1 MIAVRLID
9 RARRGDGFAIPAAI
23 FVIVVL
29 TLVALA
35 GLYVAQSN
43 ATANTGIRLSL
54 RALYAADAGATEV
67 IGTWDRGAFLQLNPG
82 DSAVTEWRTLPG
94 GSKYRTSVLRVD
106 DDVSGS
112 ETLFRLRTVGRP
124 ARGTAQRVL
133 VNMVRVRRA
142 DVLCCDAAI
151 KLQGSLWL
159 QGVGAG
165 VKVSGIDTPPVAWG
179 ATCPADRTDIPGVLM
194 QETDS
199 LRISGAP
206 IIEGTPPIDEDPTIA
221 SDDFLQFGDISYT
234 DLTRMA
240 DKQLIGDQV
249 IANALPSVDEDGR
262 CAEWELMNWGD
273 PLNPG
278 GPCWDYMPVIH
289 ASGDM
294 TVSGNGLGQGILL
307 VDGDLIVTGTFE
319 FYGLVIVQGEADFR
333 GTTELN
339 GTLLSRNG
347 ATAGEESWLAGGT
360 TLQYSSCSALRAL
373 QHAIVAEPLA
383 GRNWF
388 EAFE

>member
-1 MIAVRLID
+1 MNAVHLID
-9 RARRGDGFAIPAAI
+9 RARRGDGFAIPAAV
-23 FVIVVL
+23 FVIVIL

-82 DSAVTEWRTLPG
+82 DSVVTDWQTLPG
-94 GSKYRTSVLRVD
+94 GSRYRTSVLRVD

-124 ARGTAQRVL
+124 ARGAAQRVL

-142 DVLCCDAAI
+142 DVMCCDAAI
-151 KLQGSLWL
+151 KLQGGLL
-159 QGVGAG
+159 IQGTGAG
-165 VKVSGIDTPPVAWG
+165 VKVSGVDTPPVAWG
-179 ATCPADRTDIPGVLM
+179 ADCPADRTDLPGVLM

-199 LRISGAP
+199 LRIIGNP
-206 IIEGTPPIDEDPTIA
+206 VLEGTPPVGEDPTIVSA
-221 SDDFLQFGDISYT
+221 DFEQFGDISYV

-240 DKQLIGDQV
+240 DKQLVGDQV
-249 IANALPSVDEDGR
+249 VVVNAAPVVEEGR

-273 PLNPG
+273 PGTPG
-278 GPCWDYMPVIH
+278 SPCWDYMPVIH
-289 ASGDM
+289 ATGDLI
-294 TVSGNGLGQGILL
+294 VSGTGLGQGIMLI
-307 VDGDLIVTGTFE
+307 DGDLIVTGTFE
-319 FYGLVIVQGEADFR
+319 FYGIVIVQGEADFR
-333 GTTELN
+333 GTTDLN
-339 GTLLSRNG
+339 GVLLARNG
-347 ATAGEESWLAGGT
+347 ATAGEESYLRGGT
-360 TLQYSSCSALRAL
+360 MLQYSSCSAVRAL

-388 EAFE
+388 EALE

>member
-1 MIAVRLID
+1 MNAVRLID
-9 RARRGDGFAIPAAI
+9 RARRREGFAIPAAV

-67 IGTWDRGAFLQLNPG
+67 IGTWDRATFLQLNPG

-124 ARGTAQRVL
+124 AHGTAQRVL
-133 VNMVRVRRA
+133 VNMVRVVRA
-142 DVLCCDAAI
+142 DVMCCDAAI
-151 KLQGSLWL
+151 KLRGSLWL
-159 QGVGAG
+159 QGVGPG
-165 VKVSGIDTPPVAWG
+165 VKVSGVDTPPEAWG
-179 ATCPADRTDIPGVLM
+179 AHCPPDRTDIPGVLM

-199 LRISGAP
+199 LRTSGQPVIA
-206 IIEGTPPIDEDPTIA
+206 GVPPIAEDPTITT
-221 SDDFLQFGDISYT
+221 DDFEQFGEIDYV

-240 DKQLIGDQV
+240 DKQLIGDQT
-249 IANALPSVDEDGR
+249 IANTQPIVEDGR
-262 CAEWELMNWGD
+262 CAEWEPMNWGD
-273 PLNPG
+273 PSDPSS
-278 GPCWDYMPVIH
+278 PCWDYMPVIH
-289 ASGDM
+289 ASGDVM
-294 TVSGNGLGQGILL
+294 VTGTGYGQGILL
-307 VDGDLIVTGTFE
+307 IDGNLVVTGTFE
-319 FYGLVIVQGEADFR
+319 FYGIVIVQGMASFR
-333 GTTELN
+333 GTTDLN
-339 GTLLSRNG
+339 GTLLARNG
-347 ATAGEESWLAGGT
+347 AIAGEESWLAGGT
-360 TLQYSSCSALRAL
+360 TLQYSSCSAGRAL
-373 QHAIVAEPLA
+373 QYAIVAEPLA

-388 EAFE
+388 EALE

>member
-1 MIAVRLID
+1 MRAVHLID
-9 RARRGDGFAIPAAI
+9 RARRHDGFAIPAAV

-43 ATANTGIRLSL
+43 STANTGIRLSL

-67 IGTWDRGAFLQLNPG
+67 IATWDRGTFLQLNPG
-82 DSAVTEWRTLPG
+82 DSAVTEWRTLPD

-106 DDVSGS
+106 DDASGS

-124 ARGTAQRVL
+124 AQGTAQRVL
-133 VNMVRVRRA
+133 VNMVRVVRA
-142 DVLCCDAAI
+142 DVMCCDAAI

-165 VKVSGIDTPPVAWG
+165 VKVSGVDTPPAAWG
-179 ATCPADRTDIPGVLM
+179 ASCPSDRTDIPGVLM

-199 LRISGAP
+199 LRISGQP
-206 IIEGTPPIDEDPTIA
+206 IIEGTPPLEEDPTIVA
-221 SDDFLQFGDISYT
+221 DDFTQFGEISYV

-249 IANALPSVDEDGR
+249 ITNALPTVDENGR

-273 PLNPG
+273 PGNPG

-289 ASGDM
+289 ASGDL
-294 TVSGNGLGQGILL
+294 TIAGTGLGQGILL
-307 VDGDLIVTGTFE
+307 IDGDLIVTGNFE
-319 FYGLVIVQGEADFR
+319 FYGIVIVQGEADLR
-333 GTTELN
+333 GTTDLN

-360 TLQYSSCSALRAL
+360 TLQYSSCSARRAL

-388 EAFE
+388 EALE